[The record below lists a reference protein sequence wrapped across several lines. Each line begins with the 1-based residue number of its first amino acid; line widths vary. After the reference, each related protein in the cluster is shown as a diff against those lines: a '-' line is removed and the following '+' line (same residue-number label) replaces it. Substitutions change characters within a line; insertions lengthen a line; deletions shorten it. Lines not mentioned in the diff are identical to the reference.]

1 MRIGPRLAFDIDVPA
16 ELRDHP
22 LPPNLLISLVENAIK
37 HGIEP
42 AADGGRVDV
51 AARRDGDAVVVTV
64 SDTGRGLQDAA
75 SPASGGGVGLSNVRE
90 RLAALY
96 GSRGR
101 FTLEPMAPRG
111 ARATLAVPFET
122 AS

>member
-1 MRIGPRLAFDIDVPA
+1 LT
-16 ELRDHP
+16 
-22 LPPNLLISLVENAIK
+22 
-37 HGIEP
+37 
-42 AADGGRVDV
+42 
-51 AARRDGDAVVVTV
+51 VT
-64 SDTGRGLQDAA
+64 DTGQGLGDYGV
-75 SPASGGGVGLSNVRE
+75 SHRPGVGLTNVRE

-96 GSRGR
+96 GGRGR